1 MAGRELAVG
10 LRDDPRGRPLVEL
23 QFGGLLGDFGDEL
36 NRTRAGSDD
45 CDALAQEVAVVVPL
59 GGMEAVAGE
68 VTATFDVRKCGIRQL
83 AACADQYVELMPL
96 AGVGDKLPDV
106 A

>member
-10 LRDDPRGRPLVEL
+10 LRDDPRGGPLVEVQL
-23 QFGGLLGDFGDEL
+23 GGLLGDFGDEL
-36 NRTRAGSDD
+36 DRARTGPDD
-45 CDALAQEVAVVVPL
+45 RDALARKIVVVLPF

-68 VTATFDVRKCGIRQL
+68 IVATIDFRKCGIRQL

-96 AGVGDKLPDV
+96 AGVGDK
-106 A
+106 